1 MDPVTF
7 MQKFLLHVLPSKFI
21 RIRYY
26 GFLGNAVK
34 KENIALIRRLLGD
47 SSEQTEKQEDLP
59 SGWVE
64 MMIFLTGEDPTV
76 CKICKTGRMIEVTDK
91 SYNRIRYG

>member
-7 MQKFLLHVLPSKFI
+7 MQKFLLHVLPPKFV

-34 KENIALIRRLLGD
+34 KDNIALIRNLLGD
-47 SSEQTEKQEDLP
+47 SSEQTKKQEDVP

-64 MMIFLTGEDPTV
+64 MMIFFNFVEFQ
-76 CKICKTGRMIEVTDK
+76 
-91 SYNRIRYG
+91 